1 MLQDEETQEYTVY
14 LDKGKIEDSER
25 SQINYLKEKV
35 IYLEEHVDKF
45 EIEIKTL
52 REDLLTK
59 LSEKEVL
66 ESLIGKVIDENI
78 LLKTMINSVSVE
90 TSEEND

>member
-1 MLQDEETQEYTVY
+1 MLQDEETQEY
-14 LDKGKIEDSER
+14 IE
-25 SQINYLKEKV
+25 YLKEKIV
-35 IYLEEHVDKF
+35 YLEENVDNF